1 MSEFDID
8 ADEAE
13 IARIMCKLPE
23 FAWLESAE
31 LPKIRHEIRHK
42 ISDILRQYYIENT
55 QNAKKL
61 WTEKFTNAGITE
73 DEGKSAIACAR
84 RLGIDIS

>member
-23 FAWLESAE
+23 FSWLDGAE
-31 LPKIRHEIRHK
+31 LSKIRHEIRHK
-42 ISDILRQYYIENT
+42 ISDILCQYYLENT
-55 QNAKKL
+55 QNTEKL
-61 WTEKFTNAGITE
+61 WTEKFTSAGITE

-84 RLGIDIS
+84 RLGINIR